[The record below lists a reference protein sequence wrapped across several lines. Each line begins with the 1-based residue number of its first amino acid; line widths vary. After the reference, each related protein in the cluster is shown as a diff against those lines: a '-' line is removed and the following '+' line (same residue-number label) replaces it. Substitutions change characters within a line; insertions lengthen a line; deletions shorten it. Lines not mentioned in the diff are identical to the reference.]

1 MQGILLHDYYYGR
14 KIMHRRSVE
23 RTQVSSPVS
32 GLFQL
37 FLHLKPKNREKQSLM
52 EQQDSVTI
60 QNLMVFVLADN
71 FCFFPTMTLNILQI
85 F

>member
-1 MQGILLHDYYYGR
+1 MHDYHYGR
-14 KIMHRRSVE
+14 KIMHRKNTE

-52 EQQDSVTI
+52 EQQNSVIT
-60 QNLMVFVLADN
+60 QNLMALVLADN
-71 FCFFPTMTLNILQI
+71 FFSLR
-85 F
+85 

>member
-1 MQGILLHDYYYGR
+1 MHDYHYGR
-14 KIMHRRSVE
+14 KIMHRKNTK

-52 EQQDSVTI
+52 EQQNSVIT
-60 QNLMVFVLADN
+60 QNLMALVLADN
-71 FCFFPTMTLNILQI
+71 FFSLQ
-85 F
+85 